1 MFAIGLTGGIG
12 SGKTSVTDRLCE
24 HGAELVDADL
34 IVHELQRPG
43 GAAFEP
49 ILERFG
55 EGVRGADGA
64 LDRPA
69 LANRVFNDPEAL
81 ADLNRIVWPLVS
93 TRMAERRAELESSDS
108 VVVYSIPLMRAE
120 HRKALGLRA
129 IVVVDCPIEVA
140 VGRLVASRGMERAD
154 AEARVRNQIG
164 REERLA
170 LADFVVDNSSTV
182 EHLDEEVSRLW
193 SWVEDQAGA
202 RS

>member
-24 HGAELVDADL
+24 RGAELVDADL

-55 EGVRGADGA
+55 EGVRGVDGA

-170 LADFVVDNSSTV
+170 LADFVLDNSSTV

-193 SWVEDQAGA
+193 SWVEDQAEA